1 MVERARTI
9 HAALK
14 GTGVPLVVNDR
25 IDVAL
30 AAGVEGVHVGRED
43 MLVADVRRLLGPD
56 AIIGLTVKNE
66 ADAQAAIEADIDYAC
81 IGGLFETPAK
91 QNLEPIGFEGFSR
104 LAPII
109 RKVKPDLPIGAIAGI
124 DLARTPP
131 AIAAGADGVAV
142 ISAIFRQDDP
152 LGATAALLRGS
163 RCSVEGTGMTAIALT
178 IAGSDSGGG
187 AGIQA
192 DLKTFSALGVYGT
205 SVLTAITAQNTRG
218 VTAIENLSPGIV
230 RAQIDAVLSDI
241 DVKAIKI
248 GMVGVVETIEAIADA
263 LRALGPQGG
272 TGSGDGR
279 HIGRPPVA
287 ARGY

>member
-1 MVERARTI
+1 MPKVDYRLNAIVDVDAIGGGRDLGQLALSAARGGATIIQYRDKNSPTRLMVERAGTI

-66 ADAQAAIEADIDYAC
+66 ADVQAAIEADIDYAC

-91 QNLEPIGFEGFSR
+91 HNLEPIGFEGFRR

-109 RKVKPDLPIGAIAGI
+109 RKVKPNLPIGAIAGI

-152 LGATAALLRGS
+152 QDATAALLAA
-163 RCSVEGTGMTAIALT
+163 VDAAL
-178 IAGSDSGGG
+178 
-187 AGIQA
+187 
-192 DLKTFSALGVYGT
+192 KERV
-205 SVLTAITAQNTRG
+205 
-218 VTAIENLSPGIV
+218 
-230 RAQIDAVLSDI
+230 
-241 DVKAIKI
+241 
-248 GMVGVVETIEAIADA
+248 
-263 LRALGPQGG
+263 
-272 TGSGDGR
+272 
-279 HIGRPPVA
+279 
-287 ARGY
+287 